1 MYTLRPRLLP
11 LVLRGCCD
19 QGQLYFVPPASTL
32 LSQLRIDRLQRGCR
46 LLGCS
51 ELLSVVVTREST
63 SLLLTA
69 PPCLVAAL
77 LYNRRSLNFCHA
89 YLALPGPPSS
99 NFERERRFKSM
110 SDPKYVFKFLFF
122 DFHSR
127 GIKKQ
132 IMSGFVIH

>member
-63 SLLLTA
+63 NWVRARSIAHFMKSSITDA
-69 PPCLVAAL
+69 RRESTKDERKGGQYESGENGAAL
-77 LYNRRSLNFCHA
+77 TRRTWGWCGMVF
-89 YLALPGPPSS
+89 GSS
-99 NFERERRFKSM
+99 
-110 SDPKYVFKFLFF
+110 
-122 DFHSR
+122 
-127 GIKKQ
+127 
-132 IMSGFVIH
+132 